1 MSEFMELAI
10 EQAKI
15 AFNNGDVPVGAVIV
29 RNNEVLSC
37 SYNKKN
43 TENVAVYHAE
53 ILSIIDASKKI
64 GTWYLDDCDIYV
76 TLKPCDMCM
85 YALAEARIRN
95 VYYLLDS
102 NYVDN
107 LNKNYDKI
115 SVNKMNDVYEYSGLV
130 SDFFKK
136 LRD

>member
-53 ILSIIDASKKI
+53 ILSIINASKKI

>member
-1 MSEFMELAI
+1 MSKFMELAI

-53 ILSIIDASKKI
+53 ILSIIGASKKI

-107 LNKNYDKI
+107 LNKNYNKI
-115 SVNKMNDVYEYSGLV
+115 NENKMDDIYDYNDLISA
-130 SDFFKK
+130 FFKK
-136 LRD
+136 LRS

>member
-15 AFNNGDVPVGAVIV
+15 AFNNGNVPVGAVVV

-37 SYNKKN
+37 CYNKKN

-107 LNKNYDKI
+107 LNKNYNKI
-115 SVNKMNDVYEYSGLV
+115 NVNKMDDVYDYNDLISA
-130 SDFFKK
+130 FFKK
-136 LRD
+136 LRS

>member
-1 MSEFMELAI
+1 MSKFMELAI

-15 AFNNGDVPVGAVIV
+15 AFNNGDVPVGAVVV

-37 SYNKKN
+37 CYNKKN

-107 LNKNYDKI
+107 LNKNYNKI
-115 SVNKMNDVYEYSGLV
+115 NVNKMDDVYEYNDLISA
-130 SDFFKK
+130 FFKK
-136 LRD
+136 LRV